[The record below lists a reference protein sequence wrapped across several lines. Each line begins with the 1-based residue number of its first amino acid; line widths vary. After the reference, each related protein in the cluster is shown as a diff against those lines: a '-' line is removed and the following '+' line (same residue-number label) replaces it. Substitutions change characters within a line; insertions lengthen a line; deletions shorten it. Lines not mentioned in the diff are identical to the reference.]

1 MSAPQTAIFAM
12 GCFWQPD
19 EYFRKLPGV
28 LSTEVGYIGGKVPKP
43 SYERVCTGV
52 SGHAEAVR
60 IQFDP
65 AQTSYQALLKEFWE
79 NHDPTTLNSQ
89 GPDHGEQYRSAIFCA
104 DEAQLAEATASRNA
118 VAKEGLWGPDP
129 ITTVIQ
135 AAPEFWPAE
144 DYHQKYL
151 MKRGITQCHL
161 PSPPR
166 GRKA

>member
-1 MSAPQTAIFAM
+1 MSAPQAAIFAM

-65 AQTSYQALLKEFWE
+65 ARTSYAALLNEFWE

-89 GPDHGEQYRSAIFCA
+89 GPDFGEQYRSAIFCA
-104 DEAQLAEATASRNA
+104 DQAQLDEAKASRDR

-129 ITTVIQ
+129 ITTAIQ
-135 AAPEFWPAE
+135 LAPEFWPAE

>member
-1 MSAPQTAIFAM
+1 METPQTAIFAM

-19 EYFRKLPGV
+19 EYFRKLKGV
-28 LSTEVGYIGGKVPKP
+28 LSTEVGYIGGKAPKP

-65 AQTSYQALLKEFWE
+65 AETSYQALLKEFWE
-79 NHDPTTLNSQ
+79 NHDPTTLNRQ
-89 GPDHGEQYRSAIFCA
+89 GPDHGEQYRSAIFCTN
-104 DEAQLAEATASRNA
+104 ESQLAEAKSSRDA
-118 VAKEGLWGPDP
+118 VAREGLWGPDP

-151 MKRGITQCHL
+151 MKRGVTQCHL

>member
-1 MSAPQTAIFAM
+1 MNAPHTAIFAM

-28 LSTEVGYIGGKVPKP
+28 ISTEVGYIGGKVPKP

-65 AQTSYQALLKEFWE
+65 AKTTYAALLGEFWE
-79 NHDPTTLNSQ
+79 NHDPTTLNRQ
-89 GPDHGEQYRSAIFCA
+89 GPDHGEQYRSAIFCTDA
-104 DEAQLAEATASRNA
+104 AQLDEAMASRDK
-118 VAKEGLWGPDP
+118 VAMEGLWGPDA

-135 AAPEFWPAE
+135 PAPEFWPAE

-166 GRKA
+166 GRKV